1 LKKEISQP
9 YRLALAHKSLLGT
22 SIGDAFGDSF
32 FGDTLQ
38 VTENIEKRTL
48 PDSLWEFT
56 DDTIMS
62 VAVFEQLE
70 KYGDIRQGELI
81 SQFIINLKLDEH
93 RGYGATVRRLLR
105 ETDEGGD
112 WKQIAAQAF
121 DGMGSMG
128 NGAAM
133 RVSTIGAYWFDD
145 LPKVRELAR
154 LSAEVTH
161 TNTEA
166 ITGAMAVALAT
177 AIATRSAVNGTP
189 FSASDFTEEIVSH
202 LPDSDTRAKIAKGM
216 TLSPNSH
223 PESLST
229 ILGNGSKMLA
239 QDTVPFVIW
248 CAGHLSH
255 SFEEA
260 LWKAVSILGDRDTI
274 CAMVG
279 GITIMSA
286 HKETIP
292 SAWQSKVEN
301 YETSIF
307 RHA

>member
-1 LKKEISQP
+1 M
-9 YRLALAHKSLLGT
+9 ALARKSLLGT

-32 FGDTLQ
+32 FGDTFQ
-38 VTENIEKRTL
+38 VTGHIEKRTL

-70 KYGDIRQGELI
+70 KYSDIRQEELI
-81 SQFIINLKLDEH
+81 GQFIINLKLDEL

-145 LPKVRELAR
+145 LLKVRELAR

-177 AIATRSAVNGTP
+177 ALATRSAINGIP
-189 FSASDFTEEIVSH
+189 LSASDFTEEIVSY

-239 QDTVPFVIW
+239 QDNVPFVIW

-260 LWKAVSILGDRDTI
+260 LWKAVSVLGDRDTI

-286 HKETIP
+286 NKETIP

-307 RHA
+307 RNT

>member
-1 LKKEISQP
+1 MT
-9 YRLALAHKSLLGT
+9 LARKSLLGT

-38 VTENIEKRTL
+38 VTEHIEKRTL

-62 VAVFEQLE
+62 LAVFEQLE
-70 KYGDIRQGELI
+70 KYGDIRQEELI

-145 LPKVRELAR
+145 LLKVRELAR

-189 FSASDFTEEIVSH
+189 LSASDFTEEIVSY

-248 CAGHLSH
+248 CAGHLSY

-260 LWKAVSILGDRDTI
+260 LWKAVSVLGDRDTI

-286 HKETIP
+286 NKETIP